1 MSSTARPTLYL
12 RLSQR
17 RLRRAQYRARQFVQA
32 LHPSVTEAER
42 REVAAILPAAAQP
55 IFVRMPLDAQRH
67 SLNVLHT
74 LQAAGPLHP
83 DLAVAAL
90 LHDAGKVAPGPGG
103 LRLGI
108 WARGPLVLA
117 ESLAPRWVE
126 RMAAPM
132 PMRRLRYAFYL
143 HTQHPRLGAQMAAE
157 AGCSRLACW
166 LIEHHQERTLP
177 VDATAEQARLLMLL
191 QRADNRN

>member
-1 MSSTARPTLYL
+1 L

-17 RLRRAQYRARQFVQA
+17 RLRRVHYRVRQFVQA
-32 LHPSVTEAER
+32 LHPQVTEAER
-42 REVAAILPAAAQP
+42 REVAALLPAAAQP
-55 IFVRMPLDAQRH
+55 LFTRMPLDAQRH

-74 LQAAGPLHP
+74 LQEAGPLHP

-90 LHDAGKVAPGPGG
+90 LHDAGKVPRGPGG
-103 LRLGI
+103 VRLGV

-117 ESLAPRWVE
+117 ESVAPALVQ
-126 RMAAPM
+126 RMAEPTPAQ
-132 PMRRLRYAFYL
+132 RIRYALYL

-177 VDATAEQARLLMLL
+177 VEATAEQARLLAQL